1 MRVTVESFVRQM
13 NSVRRVTDYIGQHI
27 DEDFTLA
34 RLADVACLST
44 SQTDRLYQRKTGET
58 PFTTLRRLRLK
69 RAVEQMRNSNL
80 SLQDIGLAA
89 GYGSQ
94 AAFTHAFVR
103 QFGCSPTIARHQPGR
118 AAIARP
124 TTLRLVV
131 LEDQPIMRIPHSGV
145 LSQAW
150 PGVHRMMGELS
161 VAGATR
167 WRTWQ
172 TLDLD
177 RPFNATAF
185 DRVDMQFFVPAN
197 GQPHGVRNVDHIILP
212 GGLYAMYDCLEI
224 ERPRSLQFLLERIE
238 RELLCGYTGKHI
250 LRREITCNGYT
261 APQERRIALYVPV
274 YPLHDAR
281 LKR

>member
-1 MRVTVESFVRQM
+1 MRVTVESFIRQM
-13 NSVRRVTDYIGQHI
+13 NSVRRVTDYIGQHL

-34 RLADVACLST
+34 RLADVACLSN
-44 SQTDRLYQRKTGET
+44 SQTDRLYQRKVGES
-58 PFTTLRRLRLK
+58 PFVTLRRLRLK
-69 RAVEQMRNSNL
+69 RAVEQMRGSTQ

-103 QFGCSPTIARHQPGR
+103 QFGCSPSIARHQPER
-118 AAIARP
+118 APITRP
-124 TTLRLVV
+124 ATLRLVI
-131 LEDQPIMRIPHSGV
+131 LDDQPILRIPHSGV

-150 PGVHRMMGELS
+150 PDVHRMMGELS

-177 RPFNATAF
+177 RPFNATAI

-197 GQPHGVRNVDHIILP
+197 GQPHDVRHVDHIVLP
-212 GGLYAMYDCLEI
+212 GGLYAMLDCLEI

-238 RELLCGYTGKHI
+238 RELDCGYTGGRI

-274 YPLHDAR
+274 YALHELR